1 MKDKEKNSFLKDL
14 MKNQAFI
21 NSGAISA
28 YRTDIVKEEIDSLT
42 NEKNNNNFTGIENK
56 HEEY

>member
-1 MKDKEKNSFLKDL
+1 MKDKEKKSFLKDL

-28 YRTDIVKEEIDSLT
+28 YRTDIVKEEVDSLT

-56 HEEY
+56 PEEY

>member
-1 MKDKEKNSFLKDL
+1 MKHKGKKSFLKDL

-42 NEKNNNNFTGIENK
+42 NEKK
-56 HEEY
+56 Q

>member
-28 YRTDIVKEEIDSLT
+28 YRTDIVKDEIDSLT

-56 HEEY
+56 PEEY

>member
-56 HEEY
+56 PEEY

>member
-1 MKDKEKNSFLKDL
+1 MKDREKNSFLKDL

-28 YRTDIVKEEIDSLT
+28 YRTDIVKDEVDSLT
-42 NEKNNNNFTGIENK
+42 DERDDDNFTGVENK
-56 HEEY
+56 PEEY